1 MEMSTSSPPA
11 GTDPAVG
18 TDPAA
23 GTHAAAGAAPAA
35 GAPGNAATG
44 GAPDLEVAVIGAGP
58 HGLSAAT
65 HLRRAGV
72 QAHVFGSPMGF
83 WKTMPEGMKLR
94 SNMSATSMVETVG
107 PLSLTTY
114 AQLSGAQIEHPVEL
128 SDFIEYG
135 SWVQRTAVPDLDE
148 RLVSGLA
155 RTSAGFAL
163 ELDDG
168 ARVSARRVVVACGIA
183 PFERIPAGLGLEGL
197 PAERVSH
204 TAHHRNLG
212 AFAGQRVAV
221 LGGGQSA
228 FESAALMR
236 ERGAAHVEV
245 LVRKT
250 SVVWLRGHGVK
261 KRIGRLGPIVYAPT
275 DVGPLWY
282 SRLVEKP
289 GLFRQLPRDA
299 QDKIA
304 ARSIRPACSHFV
316 RVRLG
321 EVAIS
326 TGVGLH
332 GAEERDGQLR
342 LSLSDGS
349 EREVDHLMLGTGYKV
364 DVSRYAFLDEG
375 ILADLRRFDGY
386 PVLQRGLET
395 SVPGLHM
402 VGAPAAWSFG
412 PINRFVSGSW
422 FAGGAVA
429 REIAGR
435 SSGRPVG
442 GVRS

>member
-1 MEMSTSSPPA
+1 MELSAGSPLAVASSA
-11 GTDPAVG
+11 
-18 TDPAA
+18 
-23 GTHAAAGAAPAA
+23 
-35 GAPGNAATG
+35 

-72 QAHVFGSPMGF
+72 QAHVFGSPMSF

-107 PLSLTTY
+107 PLSLSEY
-114 AQLSGAQIEHPVEL
+114 MRQSGAQIEHPVEL
-128 SDFIEYG
+128 TDFIEYG
-135 SWVQRTAVPDLDE
+135 SWVQRTAVADLDE
-148 RLVSGLA
+148 RMVSGLQRA
-155 RTSAGFAL
+155 PGGFAL
-163 ELDDG
+163 SLEDG
-168 ARVSARRVVVACGIA
+168 SSVSARRVVVACGIA
-183 PFERIPAGLGLEGL
+183 PFERIPEGLGLEGL
-197 PAERVSH
+197 PAARVSH
-204 TAHHRNLG
+204 TAHHRDLG
-212 AFAGQRVAV
+212 AFAGKRMAV

-228 FESAALMR
+228 FECAALMR
-236 ERGAAHVEV
+236 ERGAAQVEV
-245 LVRKT
+245 LVRKR

-261 KRIGRLGPIVYAPT
+261 KRIGALGPIVYAPT

-289 GLFRQLPRDA
+289 GLFRQLPREA
-299 QDKIA
+299 QDRIA

-326 TGVGLH
+326 TGVGLR
-332 GAEERDGQLR
+332 GAREQDGGLR

-349 EREVDHLMLGTGYKV
+349 EREVDHLMLGTGYRV

-375 ILADLRRFDGY
+375 IVADLRRVDGY
-386 PVLQRGLET
+386 PVLRRGLET

-435 SSGRPVG
+435 SSGRSAG

>member
-1 MEMSTSSPPA
+1 MELSAGSPLAVASSA
-11 GTDPAVG
+11 
-18 TDPAA
+18 
-23 GTHAAAGAAPAA
+23 
-35 GAPGNAATG
+35 

-72 QAHVFGSPMGF
+72 QAHVFGSPMSF

-107 PLSLTTY
+107 PLSLSEY
-114 AQLSGAQIEHPVEL
+114 MRQSGAQIEHPVEL
-128 SDFIEYG
+128 EDFIEYG

-148 RLVSGLA
+148 RMVASLQRAPG
-155 RTSAGFAL
+155 GFAL
-163 ELDDG
+163 SLDDG
-168 ARVSARRVVVACGIA
+168 SSVSARRVVVACGIA
-183 PFERIPAGLGLEGL
+183 PFERIPEGLGLEGL

-204 TAHHRNLG
+204 TAHHRDLG
-212 AFAGQRVAV
+212 AFAGRRVAV

-245 LVRKT
+245 LVRKR

-261 KRIGRLGPIVYAPT
+261 KRIGALGPIVYAPT

-289 GLFRQLPRDA
+289 GLFRQLPREA
-299 QDKIA
+299 QDRIA

-316 RVRLG
+316 RVRLD

-326 TGVGLH
+326 AGVGLRE
-332 GAEERDGQLR
+332 AQERDGQLR

-364 DVSRYAFLDEG
+364 DVSRYAFLDDG
-375 ILADLRRFDGY
+375 IVADLRRVDGY
-386 PVLQRGLET
+386 PVLGRGLET
-395 SVPGLHM
+395 SVAGLHM

-435 SSGRPVG
+435 SSARPAG